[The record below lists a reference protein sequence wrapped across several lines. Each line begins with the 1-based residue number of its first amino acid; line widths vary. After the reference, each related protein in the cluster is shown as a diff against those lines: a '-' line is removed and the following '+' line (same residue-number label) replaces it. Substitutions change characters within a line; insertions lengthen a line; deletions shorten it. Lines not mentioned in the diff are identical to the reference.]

1 VQLNVTTAP
10 IVRADLARHRKAVGM
25 ATTSELKMAAASRND
40 LDELCIFMQQLESIR
55 DSGRFLRRADWG
67 QDAEKQVEAT
77 PSAVFELVYEAI
89 DHLVHG
95 WERVVLGYEVMF
107 TNFCQP
113 DSPVLA
119 RDPARPQLHLVDW
132 PTEPGNWVEFVGDAC
147 PPHVVEVS
155 QAMIENREAIP
166 KGLLDPRRF
175 LGPLPAASH

>member
-1 VQLNVTTAP
+1 MQLNVTSAP
-10 IVRADLARHRKAVGM
+10 IVRADLACYRRKFAM
-25 ATTSELKMAAASRND
+25 AQTITLKMAAASRND

-55 DSGRFLRRADWG
+55 DSGRFLRRAHWG
-67 QDAEKQVEAT
+67 QDADKQVEAT
-77 PSAVFELVYEAI
+77 PSAVYELVYEAI

-113 DSPVLA
+113 DSHVLA
-119 RDPARPQLHLVDW
+119 RDPARPQLYLVDW
-132 PTEPGNWVEFVGDAC
+132 PTEPGNWVEYVGSTC

-155 QAMIENREAIP
+155 QAMIENRQAIP
-166 KGLLDPRRF
+166 KGLLELRRF